1 MGRLTGKISQ
11 YIVAFICIISLNFF
25 LIHLMPGDPLIHL
38 LGEEGYFYLS
48 AQKPQALK
56 ELMAKYELD
65 GPIYKQYFAYVINTL
80 KADFG
85 WSYHYG
91 KPVFQVILYRLKWSM
106 VLLLPSILIATIL
119 GTYFGILGGWKR
131 GQKEDWF
138 LTPVFL
144 FVYSTPAYCLGF
156 LFLLVFAF
164 CFDLFPMGGMAQETS
179 SGFAGLLDMLKHM
192 VLPVTVLVFHNTAYN
207 YLIMRNAV
215 RDISHEEYIIT
226 AISKGLKES
235 RVLFCHVLKN
245 VLPPLITVVAMDFG
259 FMLGGALL
267 VEIVFSWQGMGTLIY
282 DAVLSRDYPLL
293 SACFLVLAL
302 CMILANA
309 VADFIY
315 SVVDPRIKDSVRNE

>member
-1 MGRLTGKISQ
+1 MKRLAGKSSQ

-38 LGEEGYFYLS
+38 LGEEGYFYLC
-48 AQKPQALK
+48 AQKPHALK
-56 ELMAKYELD
+56 ELIAKHELD
-65 GPIYKQYFAYVINTL
+65 GPVYKQYFAYVINTL
-80 KADFG
+80 KGDFG

-91 KPVFQVILYRLKWSM
+91 QPVFQVILYRLKWSL
-106 VLLLPSILIATIL
+106 VLLLPSIFMATIL
-119 GTYFGILGGWKR
+119 GAYFGILGGWKR

-144 FVYSTPAYCLGF
+144 FAYSTPAYCLGF
-156 LFLLVFAF
+156 LFLLVFSF
-164 CFDLFPMGGMAQETS
+164 YSDLFPMGGMAEETF

-235 RVLFCHVLKN
+235 RVMFCHVFKN
-245 VLPPLITVVAMDFG
+245 ILPTLITVVAMDFG

-293 SACFLVLAL
+293 SACFLILAF